1 LFRAPAAWHDP
12 GNPQHSREEAF
23 EMINRGRARPGGDIE
38 AQLLALRLGQGGFSR
53 RSFLRGVGL
62 STAAL
67 GGATLLGAC
76 GTQGAK
82 VEAGSCTSEDLSADQ
97 KTIVFSNWIG
107 YVDPINAKDTSTLE
121 KFEQETGIHVDYKN
135 GDVNDNETFFA
146 KVSPQ
151 LQDCKSTGR
160 DVFVVT
166 DYMAARMIELG
177 WIQKLD
183 HSKMPN
189 VDANM
194 IDFLKSPSWDPNR
207 DYSVPWQSGMTGICY
222 NSDLTDPVT
231 SFKDLMTRPDLKG
244 KVELLTEMRDTMLF
258 MLLMQG
264 SDPEDFTADEYS
276 SAIAKLQG
284 YVDSGQI
291 RRFAGND
298 YVDDMKSGDI
308 VACEA
313 WSGDVINLLGGDP
326 YKWIPPEEGFAIW
339 TDNMLVP
346 NKAEHKT
353 NVEQMMNF
361 YYDPVNAAKLSA
373 WNYYFCPV
381 QGAQQE
387 IGQFDKSAVHSD
399 FIFLD
404 DKTLESGNM
413 FMALSDEQERTYQRQ
428 FNEVMSG

>member
-1 LFRAPAAWHDP
+1 MSVRGPRAPIGGTDADRLAAQFIRQL
-12 GNPQHSREEAF
+12 GT
-23 EMINRGRARPGGDIE
+23 RGG
-38 AQLLALRLGQGGFSR
+38 LLSR
-53 RSFLRGVGL
+53 RSLLRGAGA
-62 STAAL
+62 SAFAL
-67 GGATLLGAC
+67 GSSGLLAAC
-76 GTQGAK
+76 GTEGAK
-82 VEAGSCTSEDLSADQ
+82 IASGECQSTDLSDEQ
-97 KTIVFSNWIG
+97 KSIVFSNWIG
-107 YVDPINAKDTSTLE
+107 YVDPVKKSDTSTLE
-121 KFEQETGIHVDYKN
+121 KFQQETGITVEYQN

-151 LQDCKSTGR
+151 LQACRSTGR

-166 DYMAARMIELG
+166 DYMAARMIDLG

-183 HSKMPN
+183 HSNMPN
-189 VDANM
+189 VDANL
-194 IDFLKSPSWDPNR
+194 IDFLKSPDWDPNR

-222 NSDLTDPVT
+222 NSELTDPVS
-231 SFKDLMTRPDLKG
+231 SFEELLTRSDLKG

-258 MLLMQG
+258 LLLMEG
-264 SDPEDFTADEYS
+264 SDPEDFTGEEFTA
-276 SAIAKLQG
+276 AIDRLQG
-284 YVDSGQI
+284 YVENGHV

-353 NVEQMMNF
+353 NVETMMNF

-381 QGAQQE
+381 QGAQEE
-387 IGQFDKSAVHSD
+387 IAQFDRSAVNSD

-404 DKTLESGNM
+404 DQTLESGYM
-413 FMALSDEQERTYQRQ
+413 FMALDDEQETTYQRQ
-428 FNEVMSG
+428 FNEVISG

>member
-1 LFRAPAAWHDP
+1 
-12 GNPQHSREEAF
+12 
-23 EMINRGRARPGGDIE
+23 
-38 AQLLALRLGQGGFSR
+38 
-53 RSFLRGVGL
+53 L
-62 STAAL
+62 S
-67 GGATLLGAC
+67 AC
-76 GTQGAK
+76 GTSGAK
-82 VEAGSCTSEDLSADQ
+82 IKAGSCTSTDLSAQQ

-107 YVDPINAKDTSTLE
+107 YVDPIKAKGSTLSR
-121 KFEQETGIHVDYKN
+121 FEQQTGISVDYKN
-135 GDVNDNETFFA
+135 GDVNDNEQFFA

-166 DYMAARMIELG
+166 DWMAARMVDRG

-189 VDANM
+189 VEANL
-194 IDFLKSPSWDPNR
+194 IPFLKSPDWDPHR
-207 DYSVPWQSGMTGICY
+207 DYSVPWQSGMTGIIY

-231 SFKDLMTRPDLKG
+231 SFKELLTRPDLKG
-244 KVELLTEMRDTMLF
+244 KIELLTEMRDTMLF
-258 MLLMQG
+258 MLLLEG
-264 SDPEDFTADEYS
+264 SDPSDFTADEFS
-276 SAIAKLQG
+276 AAIASLQN
-284 YVDSGQI
+284 YVDNGQV

-308 VACEA
+308 VACEG
-313 WSGDVINLLGGDP
+313 WSGDTINLLGGDP
-326 YKWIPPEEGFAIW
+326 YKWLPPEEGFAIW

-353 NVEQMMNF
+353 NVEELMNF
-361 YYDPVNAAKLSA
+361 YYDPVNAAQLAA

-404 DKTLESGNM
+404 QKTLDTGYQ
-413 FMALSDEQERTYQRQ
+413 FMSLSNAQEQDFQRQ
-428 FNEVMSG
+428 FNEVMGG

>member
-1 LFRAPAAWHDP
+1 
-12 GNPQHSREEAF
+12 
-23 EMINRGRARPGGDIE
+23 MINRGRARLGTGRDAE
-38 AQLLALRLGQGGFSR
+38 LLAAQLGLAGVSR
-53 RSFLRGVGL
+53 RSFLRGVGI

-76 GTQGAK
+76 GTEGAK
-82 VEAGSCTSEDLSADQ
+82 VEAGSCTSTDLSADQ
-97 KTIVFSNWIG
+97 KTITFSNWIG
-107 YVDPINAKDTSTLE
+107 YIDPIKKPGSTLQ
-121 KFEQETGIHVDYKN
+121 KFEQQTGISVDYKN

-183 HSKMPN
+183 HSKLPN
-189 VDANM
+189 VDANLL
-194 IDFLKSPSWDPNR
+194 DLLKSPDWDPNR

-231 SFKDLMTRPDLKG
+231 SFKDLLTRPDLKG
-244 KVELLTEMRDTMLF
+244 KTELLTEMRDTMLF
-258 MLLMQG
+258 MLLLQG
-264 SDPEDFTADEYS
+264 SDPEDFTDDEFS
-276 SAIAKLQG
+276 SAIEDLRG
-284 YVDSGQI
+284 YVENGQI

-326 YKWIPPEEGFAIW
+326 YKWVPPDEGFAVW

-346 NKAEHKT
+346 NKAEHKA
-353 NVEQMMNF
+353 NVEELMNF
-361 YYDPVNAAKLSA
+361 YYDPVNAAQLSA

-387 IGQFDKSAVHSD
+387 IGQFDKSAVNSRY
-399 FIFLD
+399 IFPDAKTMERGYAFMSLD
-404 DKTLESGNM
+404 S
-413 FMALSDEQERTYQRQ
+413 EQEKNYQRQ
-428 FNEVMSG
+428 YNEVMGG

>member
-1 LFRAPAAWHDP
+1 MTSRRGPA
-12 GNPQHSREEAF
+12 
-23 EMINRGRARPGGDIE
+23 GRHGSADRVAAQVARQLGG
-38 AQLLALRLGQGGFSR
+38 AGFSR
-53 RSFLRGVGL
+53 RGFLRTTGL
-62 STAAL
+62 SVLAVS
-67 GGATLLGAC
+67 GASVLAAC
-76 GTQGAK
+76 GTEGAK
-82 VEAGSCTSEDLSADQ
+82 VEAGQCETTDHSATE

-107 YVDPINAKDTSTLE
+107 YVDPVKAKDTSTLE
-121 KFEQETGIHVDYKN
+121 KFQQESGITVDYKN

-166 DYMAARMIELG
+166 DYMAARMIDLG

-194 IDFLKSPSWDPNR
+194 IDFLKSPAWDPHR

-222 NSDLTDPVT
+222 NAELTDPVT
-231 SFKDLMTRPDLKG
+231 SFEQLMTRPDLKG

-258 MLLMQG
+258 LLLMQG
-264 SDPEDFTADEYS
+264 SDPADFTDEEFT
-276 SAIAKLQG
+276 SAIEKLQG
-284 YVDSGQI
+284 YVDSGQV

-298 YVDDMKSGDI
+298 YIDDMKSGDI

-313 WSGDVINLLGGDP
+313 WSGDVINLLGGGK
-326 YKWIPPEEGFAIW
+326 YKWLPPEEGFAIW
-339 TDNMLVP
+339 TDNMVVP
-346 NKAEHKT
+346 NQAEHKA
-353 NVEQMMNF
+353 NVEEMMNF

-381 QGAQQE
+381 AGAQQE
-387 IGQFDKSAVHSD
+387 IAQFDKSAASSA

-404 DKTLESGNM
+404 DKTLETGHQ
-413 FMALSDEQERTYQRQ
+413 FMPLTDEQERTYQRQ

>member
-1 LFRAPAAWHDP
+1 MTKGWRSMATEWHGRGDMAAD
-12 GNPQHSREEAF
+12 RLAAEV
-23 EMINRGRARPGGDIE
+23 ARQVGMG
-38 AQLLALRLGQGGFSR
+38 AGFSR
-53 RSFLRGVGL
+53 RSFLRTAGVSALALSSSGL
-62 STAAL
+62 LA
-67 GGATLLGAC
+67 AC
-76 GTQGAK
+76 GTKGAK
-82 VEAGSCTSEDLSADQ
+82 VEAGACVSTDLSATQ
-97 KTIVFSNWIG
+97 KTIAFSNWIG
-107 YVDPINAKDTSTLE
+107 YLDPIKGKDTSTLE
-121 KFEQETGIHVDYKN
+121 KFEQETGIKVDYRN

-151 LQDCKSTGR
+151 LGDCKSTGR

-166 DYMAARMIELG
+166 DYMAARMVELG

-183 HSKMPN
+183 HANMPN

-194 IDFLKSPSWDPNR
+194 IDFLKSPDWDPNR

-222 NSDLTDPVT
+222 NSDLTDPVS
-231 SFKDLMTRPDLKG
+231 SFQELLTRPDLKG
-244 KVELLTEMRDTMLF
+244 KIELLSEMRDTMLF
-258 MLLMQG
+258 MLLLNG
-264 SDPEDFTADEYS
+264 SDPSDFTADEYS
-276 SAIAKLQG
+276 AAIDILKG
-284 YVDSGQI
+284 YVDSGQV

-346 NKAEHKT
+346 NMSEHKT
-353 NVEQMMNF
+353 NVEMLMNF

-381 QGAQQE
+381 KGAQQQ
-387 IGQFDKSAVHSD
+387 IGQYDPSAVHSD

-404 DKTLESGNM
+404 QKTLDSGFQ
-413 FMALSDEQERTYQRQ
+413 FMTLSDTDETAYQRQ

>member
-1 LFRAPAAWHDP
+1 MASGW
-12 GNPQHSREEAF
+12 G
-23 EMINRGRARPGGDIE
+23 
-38 AQLLALRLGQGGFSR
+38 GQGRGEWSADRPAQQLGRELFQHRGLSR
-53 RSFLRGVGL
+53 RGFLRGAGIGVMAL
-62 STAAL
+62 SSTS
-67 GGATLLGAC
+67 LLAAC
-76 GTQGAK
+76 GTDAASIEEGACQ
-82 VEAGSCTSEDLSADQ
+82 STDRSAEQ
-97 KTIVFSNWIG
+97 KTITFSNWVG
-107 YVDPINAKDTSTLE
+107 YIDPAKAKDTSTLE
-121 KFEQETGIHVDYKN
+121 KFQQETGITVDYKN

-166 DYMAARMIELG
+166 DWMAARMIELG
-177 WIQKLD
+177 WVQKLD
-183 HSKMPN
+183 HAKMPN
-189 VDANM
+189 VDANL

-231 SFKDLMTRPDLKG
+231 SFEELLTRPDLKG

-258 MLLMQG
+258 LLLLQG
-264 SDPEDFTADEYS
+264 SDPEDFTAEDFS
-276 SAIAKLQG
+276 SAIEKLKG
-284 YVDSGQI
+284 YVDSGQV

-313 WSGDVINLLGGDP
+313 WSGDVINLLGGGK
-326 YKWIPPEEGFAIW
+326 YKWIPPKEGFALW

-346 NKAEHKT
+346 NQAEHKT
-353 NVEQMMNF
+353 NVEELMNF

-381 QGAQQE
+381 AGAQKE
-387 IGQFDKSAVHSD
+387 IGQFDPSAAHSD

-404 DKTLESGNM
+404 DKTLATGYQ
-413 FMALSDEQERTYQRQ
+413 FMALSDQQERDYQRQ